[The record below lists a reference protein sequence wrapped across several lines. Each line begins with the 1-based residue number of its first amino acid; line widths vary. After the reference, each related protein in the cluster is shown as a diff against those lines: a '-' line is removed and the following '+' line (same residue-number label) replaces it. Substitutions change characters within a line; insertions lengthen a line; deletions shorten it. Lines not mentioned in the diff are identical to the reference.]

1 MAYISRMSDVSMVS
15 CRFPNL
21 CCETQRSMAVNVW
34 AQTVQ
39 GIVWHVLSQ
48 HSVKDTN
55 REQRVRPGNLPRFI
69 PWQEC

>member
-1 MAYISRMSDVSMVS
+1 MAI
-15 CRFPNL
+15 
-21 CCETQRSMAVNVW
+21 NVW